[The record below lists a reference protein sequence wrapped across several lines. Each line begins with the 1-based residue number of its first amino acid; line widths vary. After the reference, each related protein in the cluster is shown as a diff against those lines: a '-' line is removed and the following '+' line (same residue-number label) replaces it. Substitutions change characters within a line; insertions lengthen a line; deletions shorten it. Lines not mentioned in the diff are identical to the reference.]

1 MVAAESSTAS
11 GKTAGETVQFRT
23 FGRFRVSSEE
33 GQDLTPRSH
42 KAQGLLA
49 ILLTSP
55 EFRRP
60 RAKLQDLL
68 WSDRE
73 HAQGAAS
80 LRQELTGLRK
90 ALGPHSDILQ
100 TDRVFVWLDPSR
112 VESDCDANGPTTSAK
127 VKDREF
133 LEGNS
138 VKDQEFNDWLR
149 DRRLEYED
157 MPELAAPVDLEPTRP
172 ERTKLYLSY
181 GAASGTLAAYLA
193 NAISGGVKD
202 WVPVEV
208 LEGLPTDTN
217 EAALLLETEEVRF
230 GDDAFVQVVL
240 RDASKRETLWRSAI
254 DFDTAGKDNARRE
267 LTRLINESVDRTIS
281 SLAFDLEG
289 LAPRNANA
297 AIQAI
302 EQMFST
308 HGNAYEELAGVF
320 EQEFATTGHGVF
332 LAWRAFLTTYVVGGR
347 QARDRKILGEEARE
361 YVRRALSCEPHN
373 PLVLALCSHVNA
385 FTLGDYESAFELADR
400 SVRLQSANPLGW
412 VFRGV
417 ALVNLGRLDEGRAS
431 IAKARETAG
440 EAPYRYLIDC
450 YSCISEV
457 LSGDQQQAVRF
468 GRTSLNYAPDFAP
481 TLRYLL
487 ATHLQA
493 GDMEAAERTLEQLKV
508 LEPDFEIALL
518 KEPDYPV
525 PLMRTYSVLDLSSLP
540 KLL

>member
-1 MVAAESSTAS
+1 MPAAESSTAS
-11 GKTAGETVQFRT
+11 SKSAGESVQFRT
-23 FGRFRVSSEE
+23 FGSFRVTIGETL
-33 GQDLTPRSH
+33 DLTPKSH

-55 EFRRP
+55 DLRRP

-68 WSDRE
+68 WSDRTQS
-73 HAQGAAS
+73 QGSAS
-80 LRQELTGLRK
+80 LRQELTTLRK
-90 ALGPHSDILQ
+90 AFGEHSGVLQ
-100 TDRVFVWLDPSR
+100 SDRVFVWLDESKI
-112 VESDCDANGPTTSAK
+112 ESDCDLNGPTALADLQ
-127 VKDREF
+127 DREF
-133 LEGNS
+133 LEGNT
-138 VKDQEFNDWLR
+138 VKDPEFADWLR

-157 MPELAAPVDLEPTRP
+157 TCPQATSESGLGRQSEK
-172 ERTKLYLSY
+172 TKLYLSY
-181 GAASGTLAAYLA
+181 GSASGSLAAYLA

-202 WVPVEV
+202 WVPVEIR
-208 LEGLPTDTN
+208 EGLPPETR
-217 EAALLLETEEVRF
+217 EPALLLETEEVRF
-230 GDDAFVQVVL
+230 GDDAFIQVVL
-240 RDASKRETLWRSAI
+240 KDASKRETLWRSAME
-254 DFDTAGKDNARRE
+254 FDAAGKADFRGD

-281 SLAFDLEG
+281 SLSFDLEG
-289 LAPRNANA
+289 LAPQNANA

-302 EQMFST
+302 EQMFAT
-308 HGNAYEELAGVF
+308 HGNAYEELARVF
-320 EQEFATTGHGVF
+320 EDEFAVSGHGVF

-347 QARDRKILGEEARE
+347 QARDRLLLAEEARG
-361 YVRRALSCEPHN
+361 YVQRALLSEPHN

-385 FTLGDYESAFELADR
+385 FTLGDHESAFELANR

-450 YSCISEV
+450 YSCIAEM
-457 LSGDQQQAVRF
+457 LSGDLQAAIRF

-487 ATHLQA
+487 ATHLNA
-493 GDMEAAERTLEQLKV
+493 GDTEAAEKTLERLRA
-508 LEPDFEIALL
+508 LEPDFEIPLL
-518 KEPDYPV
+518 AEPEYPV
-525 PLMRTYSVLDLSSLP
+525 PLMRKYSILDLGRLP